1 MVLIKQEFIKHGWEI
16 RNEFEF
22 DGNVYY
28 DAVKDSVKLEVIERG
43 DWQIYVA
50 YKQKGVSMVTKEATW
65 EKVVQGIKK
74 SIDQRIRNEDAKM
87 EKALSA
93 SKKRKEKYEKAKR
106 TIDQ

>member
-22 DGNVYY
+22 DGSIYY

-43 DWQIYVA
+43 DWQIWIA
-50 YKQKGVSMVTKEATW
+50 YRQKGISMATKEATW
-65 EKVVQGIKK
+65 ENVTKGIKQ

-106 TIDQ
+106 TIGQ

>member
-1 MVLIKQEFIKHGWEI
+1 MVLIKQEFIKHGWGI

-22 DGNVYY
+22 DGSVYY

-43 DWQIYVA
+43 DWQIWIA
-50 YKQKGVSMVTKEATW
+50 YRQKGISMATKEATW
-65 EKVVQGIKK
+65 EKLTQGIKE
-74 SIDQRIRNEDAKM
+74 SIDERIRNEDAKM

-106 TIDQ
+106 TIDC